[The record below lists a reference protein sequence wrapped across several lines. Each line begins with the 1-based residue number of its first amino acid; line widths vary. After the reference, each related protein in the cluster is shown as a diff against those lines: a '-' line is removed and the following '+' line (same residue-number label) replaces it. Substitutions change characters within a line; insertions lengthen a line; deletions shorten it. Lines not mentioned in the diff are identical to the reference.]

1 MRLTPAELQAL
12 RLAVGEVQWEHA
24 WLFGS
29 RTDDAR
35 RGGDIDLLLH
45 TREPAFAVAH
55 RVASR
60 FAAEADAR
68 LDVLA
73 IDPDRMTEEQRHF
86 LATLTLEP
94 LDDLLRS

>member
-1 MRLTPAELQAL
+1 MRLAADEIRAL
-12 RLAVGEVQWEHA
+12 RCALQGVAWQHA

-29 RTDDAR
+29 RVDDAR

-60 FAAEADAR
+60 YAEAIDGR

-73 IDPDRMTEEQRHF
+73 VDPDALSDEQRHF
-86 LATLTLEP
+86 LATLDLEP